1 MIQRRSLLIS
11 GAATALG
18 ALVGGR
24 TNARARATTPNLPP
38 LQKGSRLRAVNPG
51 TWIEPDTTF
60 DALIERCAAEGW
72 ILEIPPSV
80 TEQWRY
86 FSGRDHERTVEL
98 SRAWADPSVDAVI
111 SLGGGWGSARVLEAG
126 FRFPRRPKWSLGFSD
141 SCSLLLAQWSA
152 GLPGAIQGS
161 TSGPS

>member
-18 ALVGGR
+18 AIIGGR
-24 TNARARATTPNLPP
+24 ANARTRASIPNLPP
-38 LQKGSRLRAVNPG
+38 LRKGSRLRAVNPG

-60 DALIERCAAEGW
+60 DALIDRCAAEGW
-72 ILEIPPSV
+72 TLEIPTSV

-86 FSGRDHERTVEL
+86 FSGRDHERAFEL
-98 SRAWADPSVDAVI
+98 STAWADPNVDAVI

-126 FRFPRRPKWSLGFSD
+126 FQFPP
-141 SCSLLLAQWSA
+141 
-152 GLPGAIQGS
+152 
-161 TSGPS
+161 